1 MSTTKFHVNQVSN
14 FYQPNFIFSLNANFI
29 LCTCYTRNGNL
40 LKSRVSEIC
49 VKRIRV
55 NKGRIDRYLDKP
67 VVLDFRTLWLTRISL
82 THKIFFHFFSSLR
95 PLCGRATL
103 LIYVFPEV
111 HLQFFGA
118 SKLSLDFFF
127 SNFSCM
133 FLNPNIF
140 FPS

>member
-1 MSTTKFHVNQVSN
+1 MLTKFQI
-14 FYQPNFIFSLNANFI
+14 FINLTSFFHLTQISYYVRVI
-29 LCTCYTRNGNL
+29 RGRNGNL

-82 THKIFFHFFSSLR
+82 THKIFFHFFSSLH

>member
-1 MSTTKFHVNQVSN
+1 MYVL
-14 FYQPNFIFSLNANFI
+14 YEE
-29 LCTCYTRNGNL
+29 NGNL
-40 LKSRVSEIC
+40 QKSCVTEIC
-49 VKRIRV
+49 VKQIRV
-55 NKGRIDRYLDKP
+55 NKGRIDNCLDKP
-67 VVLDFRTLWLTRISL
+67 VVLDFRTLWLTGISI
-82 THKIFFHFFSSLR
+82 THVKYFFHFFSSLS

-127 SNFSCM
+127 SKFSCM

-140 FPS
+140 FQFEYQLL